1 MRSPRRV
8 PEGRGARWEPP
19 WDRVPDPG
27 RGSDWKETRTLW
39 KPRASASEIE
49 LACGLKLIHALKTGG
64 AYVAVPLVATAL
76 TPAIEPGLPDGV
88 LGEGAEVPRF
98 AHNAVLITTLESSF
112 HWITLES
119 SHRVVPS

>member
-1 MRSPRRV
+1 MPLQQRAPEGGGLAGSPRGTGSLILGEDLTGKQ
-8 PEGRGARWEPP
+8 PERYGKP
-19 WDRVPDPG
+19 W
-27 RGSDWKETRTLW
+27 
-39 KPRASASEIE
+39 ASASEIE
-49 LACGLKLIHALKTGG
+49 LAYGLKLIHALKTGG

-98 AHNAVLITTLESSF
+98 AHDAVLITTLESSF

>member
-1 MRSPRRV
+1 MPSPRRG
-8 PEGRGARWEPP
+8 PEGGGARQEPLGE
-19 WDRVPDPG
+19 RIPDPG

-39 KPRASASEIE
+39 KPWASAGEIE
-49 LACGLKLIHALKTGG
+49 LAYGLKFIHALKTGG
-64 AYVAVPLVATAL
+64 AYVAVPLIAAAL
-76 TPAIEPGLPDGV
+76 APAIEPGLPDGV
-88 LGEGAEVPRF
+88 LGEGTKVPRL